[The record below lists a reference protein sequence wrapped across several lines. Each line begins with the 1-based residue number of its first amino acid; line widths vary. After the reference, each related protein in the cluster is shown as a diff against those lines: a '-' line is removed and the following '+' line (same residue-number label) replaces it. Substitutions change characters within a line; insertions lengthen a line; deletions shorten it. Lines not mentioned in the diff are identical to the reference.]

1 MTFTVAI
8 IGRPNVGKSTLFNRL
23 VGKRL
28 ALVDDTPGV
37 TRDRREGMGHLGPLR
52 FRVIDTAG
60 LEEPGD
66 NELSARIREQTEA
79 AIDDADAVIFMV
91 DARAGVTPL
100 DRHFADLVR
109 KREKPTIC
117 LANKSEGQAG
127 AAGYYESF
135 GLGLGDPVA
144 FSAEH
149 GEGLVELHDQ
159 LAAIME
165 DGGFP
170 LDAAEEEEGEKPL
183 QLAIVGRPNVGK
195 STLVNRLLGENR
207 QVTGPEAGITR
218 DAIGIDWTWQGQPV
232 RLFDTAGLRRKSR
245 VQEKLEKLSVAD
257 TIRAIQFAEVVV
269 LVIDGTLGFE
279 KQDFT
284 IADLVMQEG
293 RGLVIAVNKLDE
305 IADTD
310 KVVQEVRDGLERSLH
325 QARGVPV
332 VLLSAL
338 TGRGRERLMPAV
350 RKVYDIWNR
359 RVPTAALNRWLEDV
373 ISRNPPP
380 ADKGR
385 RVKIR
390 YASQVKTRPPTFVF
404 FVNRPEAVPQ
414 SYLRFL
420 ANDLRNAFDLP
431 AVPLRVLMRKRDN
444 PFAGKS

>member
-37 TRDRREGMGHLGPLR
+37 TRDRREGIGHLGPLR

-60 LEEPGD
+60 LEEAGD

-79 AIDDADAVIFMV
+79 AIDEADAVLFMV
-91 DARAGVTPL
+91 DARAGITPL
-100 DRHFADLVR
+100 DSHFADLVR
-109 KREKPTIC
+109 KRERPTIC
-117 LANKSEGQAG
+117 LANKSEGKAG
-127 AAGYYESF
+127 ASGFYESF
-135 GLGLGDPVA
+135 GLGLGEPVA

-149 GEGLVELHDQ
+149 GDGLVELHDA
-159 LAAIME
+159 LVAIME
-165 DGGFP
+165 EGGFP
-170 LDAAEEEEGEKPL
+170 LDAPDEEEGDKPL

-218 DAIGIDWTWQGQPV
+218 DAIGIDWDWKGQAV
-232 RLFDTAGLRRKSR
+232 RLFDTAGLRRKAK

-269 LVIDGTLGFE
+269 LVIDGTQGFE

-305 IADTD
+305 IEDTD

-332 VLLSAL
+332 ILLSAL
-338 TGRGRERLMPAV
+338 TGRGVDRMMPAV
-350 RKVYDIWNR
+350 RKVHEIWNR

-373 ISRNPPP
+373 MSRNPPP

-390 YASQVKTRPPTFVF
+390 YASQVKSRPPTFVF

-420 ANDLRNAFDLP
+420 SNDLRNAFDLP

-444 PFAGKS
+444 PYHKG